1 MHLDRDLPDDVHC
14 NHTVSTWP
22 KSTQVT
28 ADIIIIIVV
37 PADKVWRAFSTD
49 STLKIKQLWGEAAVV
64 KPEQLYL
71 LPVQLK

>member
-14 NHTVSTWP
+14 NYTVSTWP

-28 ADIIIIIVV
+28 TDIIIIV
-37 PADKVWRAFSTD
+37 PAYKVWRGVSTD
-49 STLKIKQLWGEAAVV
+49 STLKIKQLWGKAVIV
-64 KPEQLYL
+64 KPEQFYL